1 MKNFALV
8 IECGRQLDCKF
19 FDSLKE
25 ATTEL
30 ELTYKHC
37 LQGRHSEAYIKE
49 VQNGDIIKMKT
60 GSIEIMV
67 LKLDFEHF
75 KKNLNK
81 KYQDIFDNEILTT
94 ELHLMNTNQIQS
106 LNNQE
111 RHL

>member
-49 VQNGDIIKMKT
+49 V
-60 GSIEIMV
+60 
-67 LKLDFEHF
+67 
-75 KKNLNK
+75 
-81 KYQDIFDNEILTT
+81 
-94 ELHLMNTNQIQS
+94 
-106 LNNQE
+106 
-111 RHL
+111 